1 MPGHTHAAPVVMK
14 FGGSSVATLDHLRTV
29 AHVVA
34 DRAARQ
40 PVVCVVSAMGG
51 TTDDLLARARALCPE
66 PPARELDMLLT
77 TGERQSMALLALALA
92 GLGCSA
98 VSLTGSQCGIITDH
112 RHGQARV
119 IEVRPF
125 RIQDELAAGRV
136 VIVGGFQ
143 GVSYRRDV
151 TTIGRGGSD
160 TSAVA
165 LAAALGADCEIYS
178 DVDGVYDAD
187 PRVVPEA
194 RRIGDLDYRQMQAM
208 ARAGA
213 KVLHA
218 QAVALAAEGGIAIYA
233 RRTDGTGGET
243 VVRANPRSTPVFR
256 AVASEAPVVLIEHT
270 PAPGTAVTAAL
281 ESLAA
286 AGLQHLR
293 IDDAGVR
300 GVLCPDRVA
309 DPAAARRHLDA
320 LPGTTRSTEDL
331 ALVSAVGT
339 EPEGQPRALAA
350 AARAL
355 TGAAIPA
362 LAAITDSHALAF
374 LVPGDQEK
382 AAVRALHGA
391 LLGEPGPGGATA

>member
-1 MPGHTHAAPVVMK
+1 MK

-29 AHVVA
+29 ARVVA
-34 DRAARQ
+34 DRAALQ

-92 GLGCSA
+92 GLGRPA

-165 LAAALGADCEIYS
+165 LAAALGANCEIYS

-194 RRIGDLDYRQMQAM
+194 RRIDDLDYRQMQAM
-208 ARAGA
+208 SRAGA

-243 VVRANPRSTPVFR
+243 VVRANPRSAPVFR

-270 PAPGTAVTAAL
+270 PAPGTVVTAAL

-293 IDDAGVR
+293 IDGAGVR
-300 GVLCPDRVA
+300 GVLCPGRVA
-309 DPAAARRHLDA
+309 DAAAARRHLDA

-339 EPEGQPRALAA
+339 EPEGQPHALAA

-355 TGAAIPA
+355 AQAAIPA
-362 LAAITDSHALAF
+362 LAAFTDSHALAF
-374 LVPGDQEK
+374 LVPADQEQ

-391 LLGEPGPGGATA
+391 LLGECAQGRATA